1 MGWPGMDLP
10 GELSLSKENLSEFK
24 WKQPSRIYPLATFED
39 AEKGS
44 GGKILPMKRILFFS
58 FTFLLIVTACNQQ
71 YATPTRAPV
80 PTLFV
85 TDTPAPPTTTPLPEF
100 TPTSFPSMKL
110 QRGIN
115 MGDMLEAPNEG
126 DWGLTVQEEYF
137 DLIKEAGFDF
147 ARLPVNW
154 KAHTT
159 RTGHDDGDMGYTIE
173 PDFFARVDEV
183 VDWALKRNLSVI
195 IDFHHYDDLMADPN
209 LNQFWFL
216 WKQIAE
222 HYRDYPSQ
230 VLFELANEPHGQMTA
245 ALWNKYIVAGME
257 AVRETNPTRD
267 VIIGPVQWNAYDW
280 VTTLDIPDD
289 PHVIVTFHY
298 YEPFSFTHQGAEW
311 VEGSTL
317 WLSTSWG
324 ESEEHK
330 RILTQHFDLVTDW
343 AQRHNVRILLGEFGA
358 YSKADMASRVRWT
371 TFVREQAEAH
381 GFAWAYWEFA
391 SGFGVYDPEAKVW
404 REELIKAL
412 IP

>member
-147 ARLPVNW
+147 VRLPVRW
-154 KAHTT
+154 FAHTT
-159 RTGHDDGDMGYTIE
+159 YVGYDDGGTVYEIDPE
-173 PDFFARVDEV
+173 FFARVDEV
-183 VDWALKRNLSVI
+183 VGWALERDLVII
-195 IDFHHYDDLMADPN
+195 IDFHHY
-209 LNQFWFL
+209 
-216 WKQIAE
+216 
-222 HYRDYPSQ
+222 
-230 VLFELANEPHGQMTA
+230 
-245 ALWNKYIVAGME
+245 
-257 AVRETNPTRD
+257 
-267 VIIGPVQWNAYDW
+267 
-280 VTTLDIPDD
+280 
-289 PHVIVTFHY
+289 
-298 YEPFSFTHQGAEW
+298 
-311 VEGSTL
+311 
-317 WLSTSWG
+317 
-324 ESEEHK
+324 EE
-330 RILTQHFDLVTDW
+330 I
-343 AQRHNVRILLGEFGA
+343 
-358 YSKADMASRVRWT
+358 M
-371 TFVREQAEAH
+371 
-381 GFAWAYWEFA
+381 
-391 SGFGVYDPEAKVW
+391 
-404 REELIKAL
+404 
-412 IP
+412 